1 MANIINQYGQ
11 VKVGVRIPPL
21 YPSFVTSGLT
31 FSYDTYN
38 VSSYPGT
45 GNIFYDISGK
55 GNNMIFNNSVAQTIG
70 TEGGNNIDWNPNGIK
85 NFVFNYS
92 AFGSNGSNSYGRV
105 PLTTTD
111 SLGYTFGGWV
121 QNVSGGAYTFQKGM
135 DSVYG
140 GWAITLS
147 VGNNSAGLTIINA
160 SSQGV
165 SLAGNTTLINNQWYY
180 IVGQYIHNS
189 GLKIYVNGNLT
200 NSMTQGSTQISL
212 RNSPGWTIAGIASNI
227 IGRSVISTYHMYNR
241 NLSDSEILQ
250 NFNSNKTRYGY

>member
-1 MANIINQYGQ
+1 MANIVNQYGQ
-11 VKVGVRIPPL
+11 VKVGVQPTPP
-21 YPSFVTSGLT
+21 PTFATSGLK
-31 FSYDTYN
+31 FNYDTYN

-45 GNIFYDISGK
+45 GNIFYDISGQ
-55 GNNMIFNNSVAQTIG
+55 GNNMTLLQAVLPAGSITNSNIGWQSTGIKSFIFNYTV
-70 TEGGNNIDWNPNGIK
+70 GG
-85 NFVFNYS
+85 S
-92 AFGSNGSNSYGRV
+92 SGSNSYGRV

-111 SLGYTFGGWV
+111 SLSYTFGGWV

-135 DSVYG
+135 DSIYG

-147 VGNNSAGLTIINA
+147 VGDNSVGLTIINA

-200 NSMTQGSTQISL
+200 NSMSQGSNQISL
-212 RNSPGWTIAGIASNI
+212 RNSPGWTISGIAANI
-227 IGRSVISTYHMYNR
+227 YGRSVISTYHMYNR
-241 NLSDSEILQ
+241 VLTNSEISN
-250 NFNSNKTRYGY
+250 NFLSQKSRYGY